1 MSRTIMSRHNI
12 IKSFKTRDKDKIL
25 KAVKENKCIT
35 YRRTNKMIENFSSET
50 TDARRQQNNLY
61 NTK

>member
-35 YRRTNKMIENFSSET
+35 YRRTKKMTKNFSSE

>member
-35 YRRTNKMIENFSSET
+35 YRTNKMIENFSSET